1 MKLPALPILGLT
13 LFCLF
18 AGPQVAAAGG
28 SEPED
33 AEDAAIAQL
42 FEDCEAGDMQACFRL
57 GARYD
62 EGYGVDEDLVQA
74 AAYYRRACDGG
85 SAAGCYGLASK
96 YQLGEGVE
104 RDQARADQL
113 LRQACEG
120 GLALACDSV
129 PPPLQEGG

>member
-1 MKLPALPILGLT
+1 
-13 LFCLF
+13 
-18 AGPQVAAAGG
+18 
-28 SEPED
+28 
-33 AEDAAIAQL
+33 
-42 FEDCEAGDMQACFRL
+42 MQACFRL

-74 AAYYRRACDGG
+74 AAFYRRACDGG

-96 YQLGEGVE
+96 HQLGEGVE